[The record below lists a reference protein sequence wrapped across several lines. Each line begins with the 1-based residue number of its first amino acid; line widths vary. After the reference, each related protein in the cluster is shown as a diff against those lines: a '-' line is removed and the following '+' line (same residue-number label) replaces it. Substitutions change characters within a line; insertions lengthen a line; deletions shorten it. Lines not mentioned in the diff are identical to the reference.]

1 MSNRWKYT
9 VRGVKDAINDD
20 DLSFEETRDRVV
32 SALRSSSWFR
42 SADEYHDLP
51 DLVEELAETVE
62 VEEFDAVLEAIYDGA
77 DYDRAWIA

>member
-9 VRGVKDAINDD
+9 VHGVKDAINDD
-20 DLSFEETRDRVV
+20 DLGFEETRDRVV
-32 SALRSSSWFR
+32 SALRASAWFR

-51 DLVEELAETVE
+51 DLVEDLAETVE
-62 VEEFDAVLEAIYDGA
+62 VEEFDAVLGAIYDGA